1 MWAGFETV
9 EEAAGNGWKEREE
22 LISEREVREERVS
35 PRWAL
40 AVSRCAWKT
49 GEGKTGE
56 SLWTSVGFAL
66 SDLEPEDNRVESG
79 CLKGSLAQ
87 ERAGLKESR
96 NIARG
101 ICR

>member
-1 MWAGFETV
+1 MGS
-9 EEAAGNGWKEREE
+9 GREQVCLE
-22 LISEREVREERVS
+22 GGGREDRED
-35 PRWAL
+35 
-40 AVSRCAWKT
+40 
-49 GEGKTGE
+49 
-56 SLWTSVGFAL
+56 LWTWVGFAL

-79 CLKGSLAQ
+79 RLKGSLAQ